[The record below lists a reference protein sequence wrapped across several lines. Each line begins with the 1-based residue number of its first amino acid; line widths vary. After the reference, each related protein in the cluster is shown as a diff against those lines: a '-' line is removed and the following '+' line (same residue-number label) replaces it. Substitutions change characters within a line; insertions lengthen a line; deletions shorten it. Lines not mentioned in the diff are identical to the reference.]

1 MSQASQ
7 DDQPS
12 QDSSVANSGKVSV
25 EPESGDE
32 VKKEEVKEADQ

>member
-12 QDSSVANSGKVSV
+12 QDNSMAHSGKVSL
-25 EPESGDE
+25 EPESE
-32 VKKEEVKEADQ
+32 IEEKKEEVKEADQ